1 MPYSRRFTTSPTTQT
16 ARYTEEGQ
24 TMLHA
29 LINIAFTAAFAFT
42 IWTIYYT
49 LKGN

>member
-1 MPYSRRFTTSPTTQT
+1 MSPTTRT
-16 ARYTEEGQ
+16 APHTEEGQ

-29 LINIAFTAAFAFT
+29 LINIAFIAAFAFT

>member
-1 MPYSRRFTTSPTTQT
+1 
-16 ARYTEEGQ
+16 
-24 TMLHA
+24 MLHT
-29 LINIAFTAAFAFT
+29 LINIAFIAAFAFT

>member
-1 MPYSRRFTTSPTTQT
+1 MSPTTRT
-16 ARYTEEGQ
+16 AQRIEEGQ
-24 TMLHA
+24 TMLHT
-29 LINIAFTAAFAFT
+29 LINIAFIAAFAFT

>member
-1 MPYSRRFTTSPTTQT
+1 MSPTTQT

-24 TMLHA
+24 TMLHT
-29 LINIAFTAAFAFT
+29 LINIAFIAAFAFT
-42 IWTIYYT
+42 IWTVYYT

>member
-1 MPYSRRFTTSPTTQT
+1 MSPTTQT
-16 ARYTEEGQ
+16 ARYTEGRQ

-29 LINIAFTAAFAFT
+29 LINIAFIAAFAFT

-49 LKGN
+49 LKGY

>member
-1 MPYSRRFTTSPTTQT
+1 MRWAAYRLAPN
-16 ARYTEEGQ
+16 TEEGH
-24 TMLHA
+24 TMLHT
-29 LINIAFTAAFAFT
+29 LINIAFIAAFAFT

>member
-1 MPYSRRFTTSPTTQT
+1 MSPTTQM
-16 ARYTEEGQ
+16 AHYTEGIH
-24 TMLHA
+24 TVLHT
-29 LINIAFTAAFAFT
+29 LLNIAFIAAFAFT

>member
-1 MPYSRRFTTSPTTQT
+1 MSPTTRT
-16 ARYTEEGQ
+16 AQRIEERQ
-24 TMLHA
+24 TMLHT
-29 LINIAFTAAFAFT
+29 LINIAFIAAFAFV

>member
-1 MPYSRRFTTSPTTQT
+1 MTRT
-16 ARYTEEGQ
+16 ARHIEGRQ

-29 LINIAFTAAFAFT
+29 LINIAFIAAFAFV

>member
-1 MPYSRRFTTSPTTQT
+1 
-16 ARYTEEGQ
+16 
-24 TMLHA
+24 MLHTLITTA
-29 LINIAFTAAFAFT
+29 LIAAFAYT

>member
-1 MPYSRRFTTSPTTQT
+1 MTQT
-16 ARYTEEGQ
+16 AHYTEGRH
-24 TMLHA
+24 TMLHTLA
-29 LINIAFTAAFAFT
+29 NIAFFAAFVFA